1 MDEIIRFELPHILS
15 LVTSIDTTHAVEEE
29 EEEKSRRGQENGG
42 KVGKKKKNKKQ
53 KLKSLEDPSILG
65 LDPVH
70 LLFLSLSIL
79 LILGACLYIHF
90 SPDTSFSLLADEVV
104 GWFEKKSQP
113 PKLTINTDL

>member
-1 MDEIIRFELPHILS
+1 LDEIIRFELPHILS

-29 EEEKSRRGQENGG
+29 KSRRGQENGG
-42 KVGKKKKNKKQ
+42 KKKKKNKKQ
-53 KLKSLEDPSILG
+53 KLKSLEDPSTILG

-104 GWFEKKSQP
+104 GWFEKKNQP